1 MKTMTEREP
10 QLQVASQLGALI
22 SEAASRPEVPS
33 SRTISS
39 ALALDLLL
47 DYLAHQFGD
56 TGLLFAPRL
65 EN

>member
-33 SRTISS
+33 SPRTT
-39 ALALDLLL
+39 LETTLG
-47 DYLAHQFGD
+47 QM
-56 TGLLFAPRL
+56 APPKS
-65 EN
+65 EH